1 MKNQNPT
8 NEFCPNC
15 KHADKGLNEYP
26 CRNCAVAHAI
36 VNHYEP
42 VDEETPEFTVTKVV
56 YALEGPF
63 DKATVYLGCAVQ
75 VLENTKTGQ
84 ISIGWTRSQEIIDG
98 WINDGMT
105 VEEAYEW

>member
-26 CRNCAVAHAI
+26 CRNCAIAHSI

-42 VDEETPEFTVTKVV
+42 VDAEEPEFTVTKVV
-56 YALEGPF
+56 SALEGPF

-84 ISIGWTRSQEIIDG
+84 ISIGWTRSQEIIDN
-98 WINDGMT
+98 WIRDGMT
-105 VEEAYEW
+105 VEESYDW